1 MNSNKPAT
9 RTFNVLPTDVKQA
22 LEGAV
27 SRLGSQVKVAADL
40 GISAATV
47 NNLLRDRYPGDV
59 DGMASRIRGQYMAET
74 VNCPVQGVLSRR
86 HCLDNQARPV
96 AFTNPVR
103 ASLQTACRT
112 CANRKE
118 ANA

>member
-1 MNSNKPAT
+1 MSLSKPE
-9 RTFNVLPTDVKQA
+9 RTYAVLPPDVKQA
-22 LEGAV
+22 LEAATA
-27 SRLGSQVKVAADL
+27 RLGSQVKVAADL

-59 DGMASRIRGQYMAET
+59 DGMANRIRGQYMAET
-74 VNCPVQGVLSRR
+74 VNCPIQGVLSRR

-103 ASLQTACRT
+103 AALQSACRT
-112 CANRKE
+112 CPNRKE
-118 ANA
+118 AS

>member
-1 MNSNKPAT
+1 MNLSNPT

-22 LEGAV
+22 LEAAV
-27 SRLGSQVKVAADL
+27 NRLGSQVKVAADL

-74 VNCPVQGVLSRR
+74 VNCPIQGVLSRR
-86 HCLDNQARPV
+86 HCLDNQARPI

-103 ASLQTACRT
+103 VALHQACKT
-112 CANRKE
+112 CHNRKE
-118 ANA
+118 PA